1 MSGCV
6 PMCIPSILNYV
17 ILSFSILFRAD
28 RVDSMRIGT
37 QGVDVSESI
46 LKQSYETNRSKE
58 PIRGNES
65 LLASHLAAVLL
76 FYC

>member
-1 MSGCV
+1 
-6 PMCIPSILNYV
+6 
-17 ILSFSILFRAD
+17 
-28 RVDSMRIGT
+28 MRIGT

-46 LKQSYETNRSKE
+46 LRQSYETNRSKE
-58 PIRGNES
+58 PIRANES